1 MLKHQINLLPNT
13 EDDLVGQEHRSVSG
27 FRWWAV
33 PSERGWL
40 LINANFGY
48 VALVPDGEE
57 TLINRVGRTAIETV
71 QSLATGERA
80 EISFSICDAFEDIHW
95 RVSGEMPDHISGL
108 IARVFELA
116 RESKDQFWF
125 EKAVE
130 RMNKTERH
138 VSGQTFIPEEVFVAK
153 LEEIQGSL
161 EDYLEDTSV
170 FTQLWN
176 LIRGRKP
183 WLDGQ

>member
-95 RVSGEMPDHISGL
+95 RVTGEMPDYISGL
-108 IARVFELA
+108 IARVIQRA
-116 RESKDQFWF
+116 RESKDPFWF
-125 EKAVE
+125 EKAVK
-130 RMNKTERH
+130 RMNKTER
-138 VSGQTFIPEEVFVAK
+138 VTYPARRSFQRRCSSPSWKRSKAALRI
-153 LEEIQGSL
+153 
-161 EDYLEDTSV
+161 TSR
-170 FTQLWN
+170 T
-176 LIRGRKP
+176 RAYSHGC
-183 WLDGQ
+183 GT